1 MVLAYVP
8 AGSAQRIAKAYD
20 GICVPGLLRLR
31 SLCPDAR
38 YPEWVPC
45 VNKGQVWPNHASGN
59 LFHKHTCRPRRAQK
73 YATYIRGL
81 LCSRSLRHAP
91 VPQFSVLLISTTC
104 VGRVSTCVCEE
115 TCSYSRYPATTC
127 PESAWQHSHTFDMGS
142 AVLLFRAQGHVHS
155 PTWLFCGITR
165 HTHASLSQE
174 DMYGAHGC
182 MRRM

>member
-1 MVLAYVP
+1 MHQ
-8 AGSAQRIAKAYD
+8 G
-20 GICVPGLLRLR
+20 
-31 SLCPDAR
+31 
-38 YPEWVPC
+38 
-45 VNKGQVWPNHASGN
+45 
-59 LFHKHTCRPRRAQK
+59 TCFTSTRADPVVRKNMQK
-73 YATYIRGL
+73 YIRGL
-81 LCSRSLRHAP
+81 LCSRSLRSRQTLPSRTCAA
-91 VPQFSVLLISTTC
+91 VSVLLISTTC

-142 AVLLFRAQGHVHS
+142 AVLLFRAHGHVHS

-165 HTHASLSQE
+165 HTHASVSQE